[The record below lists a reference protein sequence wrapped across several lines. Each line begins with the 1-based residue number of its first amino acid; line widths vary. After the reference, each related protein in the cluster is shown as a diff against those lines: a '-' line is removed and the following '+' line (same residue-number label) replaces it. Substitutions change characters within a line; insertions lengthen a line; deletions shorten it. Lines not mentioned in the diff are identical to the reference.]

1 MVTLSL
7 LSQLSSLFSSFS
19 LIEKKHTASQ
29 VEVHHQR
36 LRALTAV
43 FQKKNICK
51 KETISKTVES
61 TLLTQLFITN
71 YTVVVVLVLD

>member
-1 MVTLSL
+1 MGV
-7 LSQLSSLFSSFS
+7 LSQLSSLLSSFS

-43 FQKKNICK
+43 FQRR
-51 KETISKTVES
+51 ISVRKRPPANLKTVGS

>member
-1 MVTLSL
+1 MGV
-7 LSQLSSLFSSFS
+7 LSQLSSLLSSFS